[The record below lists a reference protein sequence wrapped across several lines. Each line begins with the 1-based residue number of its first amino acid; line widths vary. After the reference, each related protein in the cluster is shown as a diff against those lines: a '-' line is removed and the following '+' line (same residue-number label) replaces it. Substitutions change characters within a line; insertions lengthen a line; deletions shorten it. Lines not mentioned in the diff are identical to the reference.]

1 MSNRGTKRAR
11 NGAGAQGSCTLVRHL
26 LPADVSAVVQ
36 ELAPAGSTALSSQ
49 GVDAMADVMVKKFAE
64 ASLVKVVARLT
75 VKMVDGV
82 ASKVAGDVTD
92 KVVNAVADQ
101 VADDVMDAVT
111 FKVADVVTDAVTDKV
126 ADKVAD
132 KVEHKIADQVSAT
145 PDLLVDR
152 FWQDERVRTI
162 VLEPIF
168 AALHDAVV
176 FVNESSPQPQAL
188 ANAVAAPVVAAVAKA
203 NAQPVL
209 PLVVL
214 YTEMSMEMLR
224 AEFNRI
230 APGSLIKPID
240 IEVLNQRNPMASAVH
255 WDVMTILCCKT
266 RRGPGSNP
274 FTAKGLDH
282 MTITTMKTAKN
293 KVMASGVVPKVFR
306 DWAVIMVTDG
316 SLRHLAFCGH
326 INARRPDYRTR
337 FRRYL
342 QAEVLDPCENRDQ
355 TGEDIVMRFPAAV
368 EPPAQVAA
376 GHDFFS
382 YERSMIVCET
392 GVLLPVATHQRTA
405 VYVKRGCL
413 VTFADDLLNQY
424 SRSQHRWS
432 SATLVAVAKSLR
444 GIFKGQSFD
453 WTKDVPE
460 DNVGTRTTGPCCWRF
475 LQPRLSTRVKV
486 AKEVRRMSAS
496 NMDIIDAGL
505 GDEALE
511 MDEIV
516 DMEEDEFDLDEK

>member
-132 KVEHKIADQVSAT
+132 KVEHKIAGQVSAT

-176 FVNESSPQPQAL
+176 FVNKSSPQPQAL

-203 NAQPVL
+203 NAQPVF

-230 APGSLIKPID
+230 APGSLVKPID
-240 IEVLNQRNPMASAVH
+240 IEVLN
-255 WDVMTILCCKT
+255 
-266 RRGPGSNP
+266 
-274 FTAKGLDH
+274 
-282 MTITTMKTAKN
+282 
-293 KVMASGVVPKVFR
+293 
-306 DWAVIMVTDG
+306 
-316 SLRHLAFCGH
+316 
-326 INARRPDYRTR
+326 
-337 FRRYL
+337 
-342 QAEVLDPCENRDQ
+342 
-355 TGEDIVMRFPAAV
+355 
-368 EPPAQVAA
+368 
-376 GHDFFS
+376 
-382 YERSMIVCET
+382 
-392 GVLLPVATHQRTA
+392 
-405 VYVKRGCL
+405 
-413 VTFADDLLNQY
+413 
-424 SRSQHRWS
+424 
-432 SATLVAVAKSLR
+432 
-444 GIFKGQSFD
+444 
-453 WTKDVPE
+453 
-460 DNVGTRTTGPCCWRF
+460 
-475 LQPRLSTRVKV
+475 
-486 AKEVRRMSAS
+486 
-496 NMDIIDAGL
+496 
-505 GDEALE
+505 
-511 MDEIV
+511 
-516 DMEEDEFDLDEK
+516 